1 MLICNYV
8 PGYQPDVPIS
18 AAGWFQIRQ
27 YIVLVCRKYHK
38 GIAAGS
44 AVRGYNYEGLLE
56 HFLEGQFDDT
66 VYHSKKPEVVGRY
79 WGFVKKFDAE
89 RQEQVDTSELH
100 KQEWLSRW

>member
-1 MLICNYV
+1 MLICKYV

-56 HFLEGQFDDT
+56 HFLEGRFDDT
-66 VYHSKKPEVVGRY
+66 VYHSTK
-79 WGFVKKFDAE
+79 
-89 RQEQVDTSELH
+89 T
-100 KQEWLSRW
+100 